1 MIPRTWGLRC
11 PRAHGG
17 PAMGHEHA
25 QEPDLEIIFPVSF
38 LVRVPE
44 VKDAGELV
52 RHTLRLGGKGQDN
65 ARQWFVPVFTSE
77 QVAQTLADDLKKIDD
92 KLRVIGV
99 GSHRDWLTLLEAFQA
114 NGDKYTAFDPQPT
127 YVEHIA
133 IQSLLGGG
141 RRQPVERDPDPTG
154 RAGDPGTSRS
164 WLRRRPVVARADAPD
179 SGNDR
184 AGTDTPR
191 RGAGGSRFN

>member
-1 MIPRTWGLRC
+1 
-11 PRAHGG
+11 
-17 PAMGHEHA
+17 MGHEHV
-25 QEPDLEIIFPVSF
+25 QELDLEIIFPVFF
-38 LVRVPE
+38 LVRVAE

-52 RHTLRLGGKGQDN
+52 RHTLRLGGKGQDS

-77 QVAQTLADDLKKIDD
+77 QLAQGLADELKKIDD
-92 KLRVIGV
+92 RLRVIGV

-133 IQSLLGGG
+133 IQTLLCGT
-141 RRQPVERDPDPTG
+141 RRQPAERDPDPAG

-164 WLRRRPVVARADAPD
+164 WLRRRPAVPRPDAAE

-184 AGTDTPR
+184 VGPETPR
-191 RGAGGSRFN
+191 RAGGGSRFG

>member
-1 MIPRTWGLRC
+1 
-11 PRAHGG
+11 
-17 PAMGHEHA
+17 MGHEHA
-25 QEPDLEIIFPVSF
+25 QEPDLEIIFPVFF
-38 LVRVPE
+38 LVRVAE

-52 RHTLRLGGKGQDN
+52 RHTLRLGGKGLES

-77 QVAQTLADDLKKIDD
+77 HLAQNLADDLKKIDD

-99 GSHRDWLTLLEAFQA
+99 GSHRDWLTLLEAFHT

-133 IQSLLGGG
+133 IQTLLCGT
-141 RRQPVERDPDPTG
+141 RRPPAERDPDPAG

-164 WLRRRPVVARADAPD
+164 WLRRRPAVPRSDEPD
-179 SGNDR
+179 PGNDR
-184 AGTDTPR
+184 VGTETPR
-191 RGAGGSRFN
+191 RAPGSSRFG

>member
-1 MIPRTWGLRC
+1 
-11 PRAHGG
+11 
-17 PAMGHEHA
+17 MGHEHA
-25 QEPDLEIIFPVSF
+25 QELDLEIIFPVFF

-44 VKDAGELV
+44 VKDAEELV
-52 RHTLRLGGKGQDN
+52 RHTLRLGGRGQEN

-77 QVAQTLADDLKKIDD
+77 QVAQSLADELKKIDD

-99 GSHRDWLTLLEAFQA
+99 GSHRDWQTLLEAFQA
-114 NGDKYTAFDPQPT
+114 NGDKYTAFDPQPN

-133 IQSLLGGG
+133 IQSLLCGT
-141 RRQPVERDPDPTG
+141 RRPPGERDPDSAG

-164 WLRRRPVVARADAPD
+164 WLRRRPAAARADAPE

-184 AGTDTPR
+184 VGPDTPR
-191 RGAGGSRFN
+191 RTGGGSRFG